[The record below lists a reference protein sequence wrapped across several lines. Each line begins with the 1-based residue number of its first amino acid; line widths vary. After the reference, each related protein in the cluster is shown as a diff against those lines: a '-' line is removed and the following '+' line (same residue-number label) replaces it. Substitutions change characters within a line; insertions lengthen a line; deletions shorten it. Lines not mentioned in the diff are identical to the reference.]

1 MTVSNTCLSWLQE
14 RHFGRRSKSR
24 WNWETRCLLR
34 DKIKIAVKIQII
46 LAQNEW
52 SSTREA
58 KTIHKRYN
66 KRQRQ
71 TFCNVEKVSVFN
83 IATICVDGEELLRQ
97 AFHQKYRRSHNETDV
112 RHIWQIGTRPI
123 RWDLWTENNKFGKL
137 FREIFVFDWW
147 CTSHPSS
154 TSKKTKYSQILCCV
168 LEKWTRP
175 LNQIWH
181 GKTDWRGWIQ
191 HVATQS
197 QSKLSHKVQELL
209 SRLSVTPEKFY
220 RTDSLHVDVQRHL
233 MGIEGQWE
241 RLQVKCSTR
250 FSLCEEIRSRT
261 MGHSSNLDRRK
272 SGIPSVRTVHNE
284 NGTKWQRRWCWYSQK
299 ADTQSSVPRVHCP
312 EECLK
317 SKGDGRLSIHYCA
330 DQDTITTFFRT
341 ITSVNQFSFY
351 GAVVEMCEE

>member
-58 KTIHKRYN
+58 KTIHKKYN
-66 KRQRQ
+66 KRQGQ
-71 TFCNVEKVSVFN
+71 FFFNVGNVSVFN
-83 IATICVDGEELLRQ
+83 IATICIDGEELLRQ
-97 AFHQKYRRSHNETDV
+97 AFHQKYRRSHNETDA
-112 RHIWQIGTRPI
+112 RHTWQIGTRPI
-123 RWDLWTENNKFGKL
+123 RWHLWTENNKFGKL

-147 CTSHPSS
+147 CSSHPSS

-197 QSKLSHKVQELL
+197 QSNSATKSKSYFQDWAWH
-209 SRLSVTPEKFY
+209 
-220 RTDSLHVDVQRHL
+220 QRN
-233 MGIEGQWE
+233 
-241 RLQVKCSTR
+241 LQDGFSSCRCSTTSR
-250 FSLCEEIRSRT
+250 GDRRT
-261 MGHSSNLDRRK
+261 MRKIASQMLNSFLSLRRDSEQDNGHSSNLDRRK
-272 SGIPSVRTVHNE
+272 SGIPSVRTIHNE
-284 NGTKWQRRWCWYSQK
+284 NGTKWQRRWCWHSQK

-317 SKGDGRLSIHYCA
+317 RKGDGRLSIHYYA